1 MADTTST
8 RFSPMKTAGTHHLIE
23 RTYRESGT
31 FQWVRETH
39 INAVE
44 SGATRIEFG
53 IEWQAVESL
62 GVYRRVIADN
72 GSGMSPEQ
80 LVEFF
85 NTFGGGG
92 KPIGGEHENF
102 GVGAKTSLLPWNTYG
117 VVVVSWVDGDPSMI
131 WVQRDPATGEYGLK
145 VERTEDPDTGDD
157 SWEAVYDPY
166 DDPDNGCNWAAIKP
180 AWIED
185 HGTVIVLLGDHPAA
199 DTVVGDPNRAEGDI
213 KGISAYLNRRLWTVG
228 DLKVYV
234 DEVRTA
240 DRSQW
245 PRLEAEGHGSQPRGG
260 PDRRTNRRQIMG
272 AKHYIE
278 YTSGSGGK
286 LAAFGAVVLGDGTS
300 VNWYLWEGQRP
311 AVQSYAAIS
320 GYIGAVYQNELYDI
334 TAHHSTYRTFGISE
348 GDVRSR
354 TWLVIEPPLYDA
366 QNGKH
371 GVYPRTDRSSLL
383 LKGGPNAGGSLPYN
397 DWGNEFADAMPKALL
412 DAIKAARAGRS
423 GIVVDATWRD
433 RLAERFGARW
443 RIHKLKKVVGGLLTV
458 DPTQTGTVTRTAKVV
473 RRKATG
479 KGAGGGSGGGT
490 AGAANVGTSP
500 GIEPAKAAKVG
511 GGIPI
516 YRFVKAGDVAEGMIA
531 AWMPNDPDAPE
542 GAVLINVEHPV
553 LIQAVAFWQDQ
564 YADMYADD
572 VATDVLNVYG
582 EVAVAKVAH
591 SESLKSEM
599 PRETVEKDLRSE
611 AALTMALLG
620 LITEDAL
627 IAPRLGGKYRKR
639 SAA

>member
-1 MADTTST
+1 MAEATRA

-44 SGATRIEFG
+44 SGASRVEFG

-72 GSGMSPEQ
+72 GSGMGPEE

-102 GVGAKTSLLPWNTYG
+102 GVGAKTSLLPWNAYG

-131 WVQRDPATGEYGLK
+131 WVQRDPETGEYGLK
-145 VERTEDPDTGDD
+145 VEMTEDPETGED
-157 SWEAVYDPY
+157 SWEAVYGPY
-166 DDPDNGCNWAAIKP
+166 DDPDSGCNWAAIKP
-180 AWIED
+180 SWIED
-185 HGTVIVLLGDHPAA
+185 HGTVIVLLGDHSAA
-199 DTVVGDPNRAEGDI
+199 DTVAGDPNRPEADI
-213 KGISAYLNRRLWTVG
+213 KGVSAYLNRRLWTVG
-228 DLKVYV
+228 ELKVYV
-234 DEVRTA
+234 DELRTA

-245 PRLEAEGHGSQPRGG
+245 PRFEQDAHGPEPKAG
-260 PDRRTNRRQIMG
+260 PDRRTNRRRIMG

-286 LAAFGAVVLGDGTS
+286 LAASGDVRLTDGTV
-300 VNWYLWEGQRP
+300 VNWFLWEGQRP

-320 GYIGAVYQNELYDI
+320 GYIGAVYQDEVYDT

-348 GDVRSR
+348 GEVRQR
-354 TWLVIEPPLYDA
+354 TWLVIEPPLYD
-366 QNGKH
+366 GKSGKL
-371 GVYPRTDRSSLL
+371 GVYPRTDRASLL
-383 LKGGPNAGGSLPYN
+383 LKGGPNAGGPLPYN
-397 DWGNEFADAMPKALL
+397 DWGNEFADSMPKALL
-412 DAIKAARAGRS
+412 DAIKAARAGRA
-423 GIVVDATWRD
+423 GTITDATWRD

-443 RIHKLKKVVGGLLTV
+443 RIHKLKKIIGGMLTV
-458 DPTQTGTVTRTAKVV
+458 DPNQPGSSGHPKPIKKK
-473 RRKATG
+473 KATG
-479 KGAGGGSGGGT
+479 GTGTGGGT
-490 AGAANVGTSP
+490 GGSATIGTAP
-500 GIEPAKAAKVG
+500 GVEPAKEAKVG
-511 GGIPI
+511 GGIPT
-516 YRFVKAGDVAEGMIA
+516 YRFVKADEVAEGMIA
-531 AWMPNDPDAPE
+531 AWMANDPDAPE

-553 LIQAVAFWQDQ
+553 LMQAVAHWQDQ
-564 YADMYADD
+564 YADMYADA
-572 VATDVLNVYG
+572 VADDVLAVYG

-591 SESLKSEM
+591 SEWLKSEI
-599 PRETVEKDLRSE
+599 PREMVEKDLRSD

-620 LITEDAL
+620 LIAEDAL

-639 SAA
+639 SVA